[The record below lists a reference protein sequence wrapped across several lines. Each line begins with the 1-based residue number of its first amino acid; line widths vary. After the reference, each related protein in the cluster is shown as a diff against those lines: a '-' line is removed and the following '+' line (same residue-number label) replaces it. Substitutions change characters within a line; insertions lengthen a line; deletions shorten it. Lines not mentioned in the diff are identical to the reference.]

1 MGDDEERA
9 AADPARASAVA
20 QAARQVDLGGIEIA
34 EVRIPEL
41 YDAPQAE
48 TAQAELAP
56 LPPEQL
62 ARLTARLVK
71 PAGWQEVWTSK
82 GTGGARASVWTPA
95 LGGGLASANRAR
107 LCLGHHATTGLSAPR
122 LELGI
127 GLPRR

>member
-1 MGDDEERA
+1 M
-9 AADPARASAVA
+9 
-20 QAARQVDLGGIEIA
+20 
-34 EVRIPEL
+34 RIPEL
-41 YDAPQAE
+41 YDAPQAAA
-48 TAQAELAP
+48 AQADLAP

-95 LGGGLASANRAR
+95 LSGGLASANRAR
-107 LCLGHHATTGLSAPR
+107 LCLGHHGTTGLSAPR